1 MSTMTLQEFKE
12 LYPDLYSAIEK
23 SSFDAG
29 VAGGS
34 AQGQVDGFVAGA
46 EAERLRI
53 QDVESQL
60 IPGHEALIAALKF
73 DGITT
78 GPEAAVKVL
87 AAEKTKQA
95 TSLADFR
102 AEHIQIAA
110 PAPSPVV
117 DPPGA
122 DVEAKKTPAERM
134 ESLIAEKVKADSTL
148 SYSDAFKQVQM
159 ENRELAMELLKE
171 TRPAQ
176 A

>member
-102 AEHIQIAA
+102 A
-110 PAPSPVV
+110 APSPVV